1 VADRGWIAIQQQR
14 AILKPVQDEDPAMSA
29 SLLRN
34 TLIVTA
40 LMTAATAHA
49 GDDRRHDDPY
59 GRYDREWK
67 SESRDGP
74 CEVKRE
80 RKGDDSLLEVKC
92 KDGYGARWRG
102 EWKEEFRDGPCV
114 VKIDAKRDEYKEEV
128 KCD

>member
-1 VADRGWIAIQQQR
+1 MTA
-14 AILKPVQDEDPAMSA
+14 L
-29 SLLRN
+29 LLRSS
-34 TLIVTA
+34 VMGVA
-40 LMTAATAHA
+40 LALVSVSHA
-49 GDDRRHDDPY
+49 GEQRGGDPY
-59 GRYDREWK
+59 GRRDRDWT
-67 SESRDGP
+67 SETRDGP

-102 EWKEEFRDGPCV
+102 EWKEEFREGRCV

>member
-1 VADRGWIAIQQQR
+1 MRS
-14 AILKPVQDEDPAMSA
+14 PV
-29 SLLRN
+29 RN
-34 TLIVTA
+34 TLIAAA
-40 LMTAATAHA
+40 LVAAATAHA

-67 SESRDGP
+67 SETRDGP

-80 RKGDDSLLEVKC
+80 RNGDDSLLEVKC
-92 KDGYGARWRG
+92 KDGYGARWHG
-102 EWKEEFRDGPCV
+102 VWKEEFRDGPCI

>member
-1 VADRGWIAIQQQR
+1 
-14 AILKPVQDEDPAMSA
+14 MSA

-34 TLIVTA
+34 TLLVTA
-40 LMTAATAHA
+40 LMTAAAAHA

-59 GRYDREWK
+59 DRYDREWK
-67 SESRDGP
+67 SETRDGP

-92 KDGYGARWRG
+92 KNGYGARWRG
-102 EWKEEFRDGPCV
+102 QWKDEFRDGPCV

>member
-1 VADRGWIAIQQQR
+1 MTAV
-14 AILKPVQDEDPAMSA
+14 
-29 SLLRN
+29 LLRN
-34 TLIVTA
+34 FLIVFA
-40 LMTAATAHA
+40 LAVATVAHA
-49 GDDRRHDDPY
+49 GEQRHGDPY
-59 GRYDREWK
+59 GRHDRNWT
-67 SESRDGP
+67 SETRDGP

-102 EWKEEFRDGPCV
+102 EWKDEFRDGRCV

>member
-1 VADRGWIAIQQQR
+1 
-14 AILKPVQDEDPAMSA
+14 
-29 SLLRN
+29 
-34 TLIVTA
+34 
-40 LMTAATAHA
+40 MTAIVLRSFVTVFVIAAATVAHA
-49 GDDRRHDDPY
+49 GEQRHGDPY
-59 GRYDREWK
+59 GRPDRNWT

-102 EWKEEFRDGPCV
+102 EWKEEFRDGRCV